1 MRTTTEFKYLNELE
15 FVKNR
20 IFSNVWL
27 TNFIL
32 VISPEDGSVLK
43 LKFNFINFI

>member
-1 MRTTTEFKYLNELE
+1 MVTTTNYKYLNELE

-27 TNFIL
+27 TNYLL
-32 VISPEDGSVLK
+32 VISPEDGTVIK
-43 LKFNFINFI
+43 